1 MSTEDDS
8 ALKDRD
14 KTADASATQTA
25 DDGHPGAGLSAF
37 QQEILRQLF
46 DEPDYGL
53 GLKRDLETYY
63 GEEVNHGRLYPN
75 LDELT
80 ERGLLEKTQQDKRT
94 NEYALTDE
102 GRYVVRSL
110 VQHGLSSLGKDE
122 LGDDLPQEGA

>member
-14 KTADASATQTA
+14 KTADASAPQTA

-53 GLKRDLETYY
+53 GLKRDLEAYY
-63 GEEVNHGRLYPN
+63 GKEVNHGRLYPN

-80 ERGLLEKTQQDKRT
+80 ERGLTEKTQQDKRT

-110 VQHGLSSLGKDE
+110 VQHGLSSLGKDA
-122 LGDDLPQEGA
+122 LAADVGSDA